1 MHGIK
6 RTALKSVHFLLKHF
20 PCVGILGTRQV
31 GKTTLLKQA
40 LPEAPFFDL
49 EKRSDFER
57 IQRDPDFFLS
67 QYNQPIV
74 IDESQILPDMFPAL
88 RVAIDAKR
96 HKNGQFLVS
105 GSGSPDLLRHINESL
120 AGRIATFDLGG
131 FSLEESWGR
140 TISPFY
146 RHVAEG
152 KFKALT
158 TLKPKMSTQ
167 QLLESCLFGGYPEP
181 FLKHRRNE
189 KVFSLWMENYFQSYI
204 RRDIRNIFTGLNI
217 QNYQRFVTMLAG
229 ASGQI
234 LNASEFARSLDVS
247 QPTAKFYFQIAH
259 GTFVW
264 RMLPSYQKNTIKRI
278 IKMPKGHMRDT
289 GLLNHI
295 LKNQTVEQLQCHPL
309 FGRIWETFIIETL
322 IKGFNNSL
330 IPVEPYFYRTSNHAE
345 IDLILEGGGWT
356 VPVEIKSGT
365 VTPKKRLTNLEN
377 FVREHKL
384 PFGLLINNA
393 QEATLLTRNILQVPA
408 GCL

>member
-1 MHGIK
+1 MHDLE
-6 RTALKSVHFLLKHF
+6 RTALKSIHLLLEHF
-20 PCVGILGTRQV
+20 PCVAILGTRQV
-31 GKTTLLKQA
+31 GKTTLLKQV
-40 LPEAPFFDL
+40 LPKAPFFDL

-74 IDESQILPDMFPAL
+74 IDESQIFPGIFPAL

-96 HKNGQFLVS
+96 HKNGQFLIS
-105 GSGSPDLLRHINESL
+105 GSGSPDLLHHINESL
-120 AGRIATFDLGG
+120 AGRIATFELGG

-146 RHVAEG
+146 G
-152 KFKALT
+152 KVTGSKFEELK
-158 TLKPKMSTQ
+158 TLKPVISTQ
-167 QLLESCLFGGYPEP
+167 TLLESCLFGGYPEP
-181 FLKHRRNE
+181 FLKHRENE

-204 RRDIRNIFTGLNI
+204 KRDIRNIFTGLNI

-264 RMLPSYQKNTIKRI
+264 RMLPSYRKNTIKRV

-295 LKNQTVEQLQCHPL
+295 LGNQTVEQMQNHPL

-322 IKGFNNSL
+322 IKGFHNSL
-330 IPVEPYFYRTSNHAE
+330 IPVEPYFYRTSNQAE
-345 IDLILEGGGWT
+345 IDLILEGGAWT
-356 VPVEIKSGT
+356 IPVEIKSGT

-377 FVREHKL
+377 FVREHNL

-393 QEATLLTRNILQVPA
+393 QEVTLLTKKILQIPA